1 MPLPRS
7 LLTST
12 PPDAL
17 DLVLTGGSWP
27 EGLGGEIF
35 FSASDKATAPRH
47 GFFGDG
53 ILRRLSLRPGAH
65 GAPADGFA
73 LRSAVIDTPS
83 RRLRERRP
91 EVFEGRA
98 FGTSSP
104 FGFSNA
110 ANTAPL
116 PWGDR
121 LFATWDAGRPVEV
134 DPLTLRFLGEVGDRA
149 SWGPDAFDSA
159 VLPMYPSS
167 AHPVIDPER
176 DCLWTVLHDPLT
188 HGLQVIRWDGA
199 STSVQRWP
207 LEGAA
212 LPQSMHTVAQTRD
225 WLVLV
230 DCAFRVDPNEVLEL
244 GERSVTNFTDEPIFL
259 VRKDALEAT
268 PHGQPVA
275 AVELRTGPEVNHY
288 YAVWDD
294 ADGIRLVFEHTID
307 TDLAM
312 CLREGDVDALG
323 RPVDPALHGL
333 YNHPMHHGV
342 ISELRIDPDAGTVVR
357 EAIHQDPER
366 AFATQLSAM
375 DWSIE
380 GITAPVGHH
389 QLFTGYRPEAITQR
403 ALDLYRDRI
412 DPGSLP
418 TEETPSY
425 LVTLSRGGLA
435 PKASHTFAVD
445 DYATS
450 PCFVP
455 RRPGEAAGRSRHAP
469 AEPGGMDG
477 WVVVPVLN
485 DDGFRVEV
493 FDAGDVSRGPVA
505 ELRTPGGQTLPF
517 LVHAAWM
524 PEAVASDPSLPR
536 LRFAD
541 DLDPT
546 RVEALGG
553 ELSGDVWSVASDLD
567 DG

>member
-1 MPLPRS
+1 VPIPRT
-7 LLTST
+7 LLTAT
-12 PPDAL
+12 PPDEL
-17 DLVLTGGSWP
+17 DLVLASGAWP
-27 EGLGGEIF
+27 DGLAGEIF
-35 FSASDKATAPRH
+35 ISASDKATAPRH

-53 ILRRLSLRPGAH
+53 IVRRLSLTPGAH
-65 GAPADGFA
+65 GAPAGRFPV
-73 LRSAVIDTPS
+73 RSAVIGTPS
-83 RRLRERRP
+83 RRLRELRP

-98 FGTSSP
+98 FGTASP
-104 FGFSNA
+104 YGFSNS

-134 DPLTLRFLGEVGDRA
+134 DPVSLAFLGEVGDRT

-167 AHPVIDPER
+167 AHPVIDPPR
-176 DCLWTVLHDPLT
+176 GCLWTVVHDPIRNA
-188 HGLQVIRWDGA
+188 LQVIRWDGT

-207 LEGAA
+207 LAGAS

-230 DCAFRVDPNEVLEL
+230 DCAFRVDPDEVLEV
-244 GERSVTNFTDEPIFL
+244 GERSVTNFTDEPVFL
-259 VRKDALEAT
+259 VRKDTLEST
-268 PHGQPVA
+268 PHGKPVDP
-275 AVELRTGPEVNHY
+275 VVVRVGPEVNHY

-294 ADGIRLVFEHTID
+294 ADGIRLLFEHTID

-312 CLREGDVDALG
+312 CLRPGDVDAHG

-342 ISELRIDPDAGTVVR
+342 ISELRIDPAAGTVVR
-357 EAIHQDPER
+357 EAVYEDPER

-375 DWSIE
+375 DWSTE
-380 GITAPVGHH
+380 GITSPVVHH

-403 ALDLYRDRI
+403 ALALYADRV
-412 DPGSLP
+412 DPARLP
-418 TEETPSY
+418 PEETPPH
-425 LVTLSRGGLA
+425 LVTLARGGLA
-435 PKASHTFAVD
+435 PGRSYTFGLD

-455 RRPGEAAGRSRHAP
+455 RGAGEGPGRSRYAP
-469 AEPGGMDG
+469 AEPGGTDG
-477 WVVVPVLN
+477 WLVVPVCN

-493 FDAGDVSRGPVA
+493 FDAADVSVGPLA
-505 ELRTPGGQTLPF
+505 TLRTPNGETMPF
-517 LVHAAWM
+517 LVHSAWM
-524 PEAVASDPSLPR
+524 PRAVPPDPSIPR

-541 DLDPT
+541 DLDPV
-546 RVEALGG
+546 RVDALGEDLADAVHQVAD
-553 ELSGDVWSVASDLD
+553 ELR
-567 DG
+567 